1 MTEESIDFSS
11 MASNLGFDEDEFN
24 EVAQLLI
31 TVSLADME
39 TLELGI
45 SQNNPDKVKDA
56 AHSIKGAAG
65 NLGFMKLSNCAGII
79 ENSARSQDIENLST
93 QVKTIKK
100 ILQVISKALSS

>member
-11 MASNLGFDEDEFN
+11 MASNLGFDEDEFK

-31 TVSLADME
+31 TVSLTDME

-45 SQNNPDKVKDA
+45 SENNPDKVKDA

-65 NLGFMKLSNCAGII
+65 NLGFMELANCAGII
-79 ENSARSQDIENLST
+79 ENSARSQNIDNLTT
-93 QVKTIKK
+93 QVQTIKK
-100 ILQVISKALSS
+100 ILQSISKALAS